1 MKKIALIDGYGFVFR
16 AYHSLPSLIRSDGI
30 NVGGVFGF
38 TNMLIKLIAS
48 LNVSHIAVVFDS
60 GAKTFRHDIYPKY
73 KANRPPCPEELIP
86 QFPIVRECVNALNIK
101 VLEKNG
107 FEADDIIAT
116 LAKKAEKNGFEV
128 IIVSSDKDLMQ
139 LITDHVSMFDAMK
152 NKVINHQEVL
162 EKFMVSPDKVL
173 EVLSLI
179 GDSSD
184 NIPGVKGIG
193 PKTASELINQYDT
206 VENLYENIQQ
216 IKQEKR
222 QKMLIENQENAFLS
236 KRLIKLDEE
245 VNLNIEIDDLIVKNI
260 DPYKLLSFLEVQGF
274 KSLIYKVKKD
284 FKINDDQLK
293 KINIVDN
300 SQLNTNNIE
309 KNNISYIKI
318 NDLKTID
325 EIYKLSLDKGSIV
338 IDYLITNH
346 KFDFITLFPISDS
359 QINNKIYYLDLKK
372 VVDILPAKTFDLFSF
387 SDENQDENQININ
400 NIDKILFDNS
410 IRKIFYD
417 GKKFLKYFYDFNR
430 QKFGQNFDKKI
441 IFDDLNL
448 INYLINSATHNS
460 LLDLIKIN
468 LPTNLFEN
476 FNEEL
481 INNIFN
487 NYQENL
493 FSDESQKIN
502 FFSKINW
509 AIYELYKIL
518 APIINDLKL
527 YNCYLKNELP
537 LLEVIANIEYNGI
550 RIDDKKLQ
558 KLSIEF
564 KQKIEE
570 LTTQI
575 FDLAGEK
582 FNISSSKQLGE
593 ILFKKLGLES
603 TKKSAKTKVLST
615 NFKVLEELSFEGH
628 KIADK
633 IIDFRKYTK
642 LINTYCD
649 TLPKQISSIT
659 NRVHTTLSSTSTLT
673 GRLNSVNPNLQ
684 NIPIKTL
691 DGKKIRHCFIASKD
705 NVLISGDYSQ
715 IELRV
720 LSHIAQIPEL
730 IEAFKNDKDIHKI
743 TASQIFGID
752 ENDINDEL
760 RSRAKAINFGII
772 YGISAYGLA
781 RQLKIPNKVASDYI
795 KSYFEKYR
803 GIKEYMKSQIELAK
817 NQGFVSTISHR
828 KCFIKDINHSN
839 PIIRQEGE
847 RQAINAPIQGSSADI
862 IKRAMIKF
870 NQKLI
875 EKKSRA
881 KLILQIHDELLVDCP
896 KEEQNEIS
904 QLLKDCMENS
914 YQISVN
920 LKVDL
925 NISENWC

>member
-16 AYHSLPSLIRSDGI
+16 AYHSVPNLTRPDGT

-60 GAKTFRHDIYPKY
+60 GGKTFRHNIYPQY
-73 KANRPPCPEELIP
+73 KANRPPCPPELIP
-86 QFPIVRECVNALNIK
+86 QFPIVRECVEALNIA
-101 VLEKNG
+101 VLEKIG

-116 LAKKAEKNGFEV
+116 LAKKAEKQGFEV
-128 IIVSSDKDLMQ
+128 VIVSSDKDLMQ
-139 LITDHVSMFDAMK
+139 LITENISMFDAMK
-152 NKVINHQEVL
+152 NKTISFNEVQ

-193 PKTASELINQYDT
+193 PKTASELINQYDSI
-206 VENLYENIQQ
+206 ENLYQNIGQ
-216 IKQEKR
+216 IKQEKK
-222 QKMLIENQENAFLS
+222 QKLLSENKENAYLS
-236 KRLIKLDEE
+236 KQLIKLDDE
-245 VNLNIEIDDLIVKNI
+245 VVLNIEIENLAVKNI
-260 DPYKLLSFLEVQGF
+260 DPHKLLSFLEIQGF

-284 FKINDDQLK
+284 FNINDNSYKLLE
-293 KINIVDN
+293 NSLN
-300 SQLNTNNIE
+300 SQDISNNIE
-309 KNNISYIKI
+309 KINIEYIKI
-318 NDLKTID
+318 IDAKTFD
-325 EIYKLSLDKGSIV
+325 EIYQLALDNGSIV
-338 IDYLITNH
+338 IDYLITDH
-346 KFDFITLFPISDS
+346 KFNFVTLFPISDN
-359 QINNKIYYLDLKK
+359 QMNNKIYYLDLSKI
-372 VVDILPAKTFDLFSF
+372 VDISLTKTHDLFSF
-387 SDENQDENQININ
+387 SNKNDDENQLNIN
-400 NIDKILFDNS
+400 YLNKILFDNS

-417 GKKFLKYFYDFNR
+417 GKKFLRYFYDYNR
-430 QKFGQNFDKKI
+430 QEFGSNFDKKI

-448 INYLINSATHNS
+448 INYLINSAVHNS
-460 LLDLIKIN
+460 LLDLIRIN
-468 LPTNLFEN
+468 LPTNFFEN
-476 FNEEL
+476 FNDDL
-481 INNIFN
+481 INKIFDN
-487 NYQENL
+487 FQENL
-493 FSDESQKIN
+493 FSDETQKIN
-502 FFSKINW
+502 FFSKINL
-509 AIYELYKIL
+509 AIFELYKIL
-518 APIINDLKL
+518 APKINDLKL

-550 RIDDKKLQ
+550 RINDEKLK

-564 KQKIEE
+564 KQKIDE
-570 LTTQI
+570 LSSQI
-575 FDLAGEK
+575 YELAGET

-593 ILFKKLGLES
+593 ILFQKLQLES
-603 TKKSAKTKVLST
+603 TKKSAKTKALST
-615 NFKVLEELSFEGH
+615 NVKVLEELAFEGH
-628 KIADK
+628 IIAEK

-649 TLPKQISSIT
+649 SLPKQISSIT

-673 GRLNSVNPNLQ
+673 GRLNSTQPNLQ

-691 DGKKIRHCFIASKD
+691 DGKKIRHCFIASKN

-730 IEAFKNDKDIHKI
+730 IEAFQHDKDIHKI

-752 ENDINDEL
+752 ENLITEEL
-760 RSRAKAINFGII
+760 RNKAKAINFGII

-795 KSYFEKYR
+795 KSYFEKYQ
-803 GIKEYMKSQIELAK
+803 GIKEYMNSQIELAK
-817 NQGFVSTISHR
+817 KQGFVSTISNR

-839 PIIRQEGE
+839 PIIRQEAE

-881 KLILQIHDELLVDCP
+881 KLILQIHDELLIDCP
-896 KEEQNEIS
+896 TEEQNEIS

-925 NISENWC
+925 NISEHWS